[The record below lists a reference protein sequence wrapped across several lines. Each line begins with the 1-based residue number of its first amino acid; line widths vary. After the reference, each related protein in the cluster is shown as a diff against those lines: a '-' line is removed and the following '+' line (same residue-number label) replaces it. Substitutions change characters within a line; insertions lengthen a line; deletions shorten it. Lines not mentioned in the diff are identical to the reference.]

1 MSEEQLNDAME
12 IAKTNALIS
21 IAQSLGRIEERMSGV
36 FDGLEPLVK
45 LLQNPEVRDLISN
58 LPMLAGALGGR

>member
-1 MSEEQLNDAME
+1 MSEEQLSDAME

-21 IAQSLGRIEERMSGV
+21 IAQSLGSIEKKLSGV
-36 FDGLEPLVK
+36 FDGLEPLVN